1 MNLLLSLLTLVIVFL
16 PQIRLS
22 LLSTKFIALFLYI
35 SLILS
40 ENLKVDCA
48 GPFYFIVLISF
59 GSNNMMR
66 KTYGGGCMML

>member
-22 LLSTKFIALFLYI
+22 LLSTKFIALFLYV
-35 SLILS
+35 SSILS
-40 ENLKVDCA
+40 ENLKVDCT